1 MAHCSAC
8 FKDNIIS
15 KLRTIGDQIVCS
27 LACVGLL
34 NSNEQDSCDYCHRP
48 VWRDSYYKVNNK
60 FYCSEIC
67 KDKIISELKIPYDS
81 KSILY
86 FQENIFFNDNDIDN
100 NTDSDFNNSKHLRE
114 EVLKFYKDFQFDTII
129 QNDNIIIK
137 KESDS
142 SKKSTQNGNENLSGS
157 NKGNHRY
164 FKRIRR
170 CDTQGGKNTSSN
182 NMTNVEEKINNS
194 NSKNYVR
201 TGTNTLEDRNSLK
214 KAYTFKSIQNKD
226 NINRLNYRTKRTKVD
241 RLNKNIY
248 NTYIDSTY
256 GEEKVMNTD
265 KSFPNE
271 LFSNNTNINE
281 IKSYSFIN
289 NFNNINYLNSNSNT
303 RNLSSNSNS
312 NFTNIKT
319 NVSDSST
326 KGLLYIDKN
335 KTNSVRKENVAN
347 YCCFC
352 GNELGRSS
360 FLDRKGNHF
369 CSDYCKEEFLKY
381 GY

>member
-1 MAHCSAC
+1 MTHCSAC

-15 KLRTIGDQIVCS
+15 KLRTIGDQVVCS

-34 NSNEQDSCDYCHRP
+34 NSNEKDSCDYCHRP

-60 FYCSEIC
+60 FYCTEIC

-81 KSILY
+81 KSIQY
-86 FQENIFFNDNDIDN
+86 FQENISFNDDN

-114 EVLKFYKDFQFDTII
+114 EVLKFYKDFQFDTVIH
-129 QNDNIIIK
+129 NDNTYVK

-142 SKKSTQNGNENLSGS
+142 SKKSNKNENDYLSDG
-157 NKGNHRY
+157 NKGNRRY

-170 CDTQGGKNTSSN
+170 NDAQ
-182 NMTNVEEKINNS
+182 EEK
-194 NSKNYVR
+194 NSKSKNATNAEESIDNQKYKNYAR
-201 TGTNTLEDRNSLK
+201 KTSNTLDDRNSIK
-214 KAYTFKSIQNKD
+214 KAYTSNNFQNKED
-226 NINRLNYRTKRTKVD
+226 NLNILKYRTKRTKVD

-248 NTYIDSTY
+248 NTYIDNHY
-256 GEEKVMNTD
+256 GKEKVMNTD
-265 KSFPNE
+265 KSLPNE
-271 LFSNNTNINE
+271 LFSNSLNKNG

-289 NFNNINYLNSNSNT
+289 NTNYPNEYSNT

-312 NFTNIKT
+312 NFNNIKT
-319 NVSDSST
+319 NVSNSSS
-326 KGLLYIDKN
+326 KGHEYINISKN
-335 KTNSVRKENVAN
+335 KTSPSRMVPVVN

-369 CSDYCKEEFLKY
+369 CSDYCKEEFLKS
-381 GY
+381 GN

>member
-60 FYCSEIC
+60 FYCTEMC

-81 KSILY
+81 KSIQY
-86 FQENIFFNDNDIDN
+86 FQENIFFNDDN
-100 NTDSDFNNSKHLRE
+100 NTDSDFNNSKQLRE

-129 QNDNIIIK
+129 QNDNIYIK
-137 KESDS
+137 KESSSSQKSNKNENEYFSDS
-142 SKKSTQNGNENLSGS
+142 S
-157 NKGNHRY
+157 KGNHRY
-164 FKRIRR
+164 FKRIKKQ
-170 CDTQGGKNTSSN
+170 DIQEGKNINSKN
-182 NMTNVEEKINNS
+182 ETNVEENIDNLK
-194 NSKNYVR
+194 SKNYVG
-201 TGTNTLEDRNSLK
+201 TATNTLDDRNSLK
-214 KAYTFKSIQNKD
+214 KAFTSKNFQNKED
-226 NINRLNYRTKRTKVD
+226 NINRLKYRTKRTKVD

-248 NTYIDSTY
+248 NTYIDNYY
-256 GEEKVMNTD
+256 GKEKVLNND
-265 KSFPNE
+265 KSLPNE
-271 LFSNNTNINE
+271 LFSNNLYLKKNE

-289 NFNNINYLNSNSNT
+289 NINYPNGNNNT
-303 RNLSSNSNS
+303 RNLSSNSKSNLNS
-312 NFTNIKT
+312 IKT

-326 KGLLYIDKN
+326 KGLTYININKN
-335 KTNSVRKENVAN
+335 KTNSVRKEAVAN

-369 CSDYCKEEFLKY
+369 CSDYCKEEFIKY